1 MWRGWLIGGMAAVM
15 GVAGCGTW
23 ADDAACGDQG
33 CFFTKDEWSRV
44 QSLANVTRTPP
55 RPDPSNAYLPIVDW
69 RTRALAPGANEDLDG
84 ALVPEPLSA
93 VPEVTLGWRLYH
105 EPALSGSL
113 SNVDTL
119 GLSAPST
126 RPTTCG
132 QVGLTCASCHDP
144 KHAGSDFT
152 SQPNTVSIGA
162 GWYDVNTQQ
171 TLNAAHYPILY
182 WNGRTDTLWAQA
194 AQVMESAVSMNG
206 HRMRSFWVVMNPIYA
221 TAYAAIFA
229 DAPAVQ
235 ELASRLT
242 PPAADAAT
250 SAYQAQYAALA
261 PTDQAT
267 VTRAHVNVSKAIAA
281 YEWVLSSDGSPF
293 DLYAA
298 GAPGAEA
305 AFPPAAQRGL
315 KLFVGRAS
323 CIDCHNTPLFS
334 DGKFHDIGI
343 PQEGAHVP
351 TPSACTTAKCD
362 CVADGAA
369 GPGTGPACLPI
380 GAFAGLEKL
389 AEQAFRRGTAF
400 DDNFAAN
407 PDVPPPPPPAPDPR
421 WIGAW
426 RTPSLRDVALTAPY
440 MHDGALTT
448 LADVVWHYDQG
459 GAEGDVIGK
468 SELSPLLL
476 SAQDRDDLVAFLQ
489 TLTGTPGPVDLVDP
503 PPAALLVGTPT
514 TCTPPATSGA
524 EVTP

>member
-1 MWRGWLIGGMAAVM
+1 M
-15 GVAGCGTW
+15 
-23 ADDAACGDQG
+23 
-33 CFFTKDEWSRV
+33 
-44 QSLANVTRTPP
+44 QSLANVTATPP

-69 RTRALAPGANEDLDG
+69 QTRALAPGANEDLDG
-84 ALVPEPLSA
+84 TLMPQPWSA
-93 VPEVTLGWRLYH
+93 IPSVKLGWRLYH

-119 GLSAPST
+119 GLFAPST

-132 QVGLTCASCHDP
+132 QVGLSCASCHDP

-162 GWYDVNTQQ
+162 GWYDVNIQQ

-194 AQVMESAVSMNG
+194 AQVIESAVSMNG
-206 HRMRSFWVVMNPIYA
+206 HRMKSFWVVASSVYA
-221 TAYAAIFA
+221 DGYAAVFG

-235 ELASRLT
+235 ELAARLT
-242 PPAADAAT
+242 PPAGDAAI
-250 SAYQAQYAALA
+250 SVYQAQYAALA
-261 PTDQAT
+261 AADQAT
-267 VTRAHVNVSKAIAA
+267 VTRAHVNVAKAIGA
-281 YEWVLSSDGSPF
+281 YEWLLSSDGSAF
-293 DLYAA
+293 DRYAA
-298 GAPGAEA
+298 GAPDAAA
-305 AFPPAAQRGL
+305 AFSPAAQRGL

-351 TPSACTTAKCD
+351 TISACTTAKCD
-362 CVADGAA
+362 CLSAGDG
-369 GPGTGPACLPI
+369 GPGTAGACLPL
-380 GAFAGLEKL
+380 GAFAGTEKL
-389 AEQAFRRGTAF
+389 ATQAFRRGTAF

-407 PDVPPPPPPAPDPR
+407 PELPPPAPPAPDAR

-440 MHDGALTT
+440 MHDGALAT
-448 LADVVWHYDQG
+448 LGDVVWHYDQG
-459 GAEGDVIGK
+459 AGEGDVIGT
-468 SELSPLLL
+468 SELAPLLL

-489 TLTGTPGPVDLVDP
+489 TLTGTPDPAELVEP
-503 PPAALLVGTPT
+503 PPATALLGVPP
-514 TCTPPATSGA
+514 TCTPPAMAAA
-524 EVTP
+524 EVLP